1 MNEVQNLLSEAANFD
16 SFEAFENYVAATR
29 PDLYNKVMS
38 QAGAMRK
45 RNLSPMKTTTPA
57 LGRVAVMGSK
67 NTPSAAATFTFKVKR
82 LTDNIPN
89 AVLPVPIFGYL
100 GQNNQFADFINPLLP
115 AGGYEI
121 VVSFNTAGDMIITYN
136 NITAS
141 LTDTVIVSC
150 NEIAYKTFL
159 QATGITKM
167 VINKVRYDI
176 SDVTK
181 LAQFS
186 NNFLIAAKDLM
197 GKYSSENVTP
207 STFKSPE
214 QYQSGIVDLDISAQ
228 IKPETCFVL
237 GMGNNGANFTVTLTN
252 FVSILDKVV

>member
-1 MNEVQNLLSEAANFD
+1 MNEVQNLLNDAANFD
-16 SFEAFENYVAATR
+16 SFEAFENYVASTR

-38 QAGAMRK
+38 QAGSMRK
-45 RNLSPMKTTTPA
+45 MSLAPRRGTNVPA
-57 LGRVAVMGSK
+57 LGRVEIGGSK

-82 LTDNIPN
+82 VSDNIN
-89 AVLPVPIFGYL
+89 HVLPLPIFGYL
-100 GQNNQFADFINPLLP
+100 GQNNSFADFVNPLMPTNVSL
-115 AGGYEI
+115 AVTYQANGDIYFTYTNTVDGDSDNII
-121 VVSFNTAGDMIITYN
+121 VT
-136 NITAS
+136 
-141 LTDTVIVSC
+141 C
-150 NEIAYKTFL
+150 NEIAYRTFL
-159 QATGITKM
+159 EATGITKM
-167 VINKVRYDI
+167 VVNKVRYDI

-181 LAQFS
+181 LSQFS

-214 QYQSGIVDLDISAQ
+214 QYQSGIVDLDIKAQ

-237 GMGNNGANFTVTLTN
+237 GMGTNGANFTVTLTN